1 MNIRVRILKTIFAI
15 TAASCLLVSCEAI
28 NNWIHDD
35 VLVAKI
41 GKDKLFLSDLEA
53 YIPNGVT
60 PEDSTNLAM
69 QFINSW
75 ASEILYADIA
85 EEQLSKEEMDVSK
98 ELEDYR
104 RSLLKYRYE
113 QRYINERLDTLV
125 SETQVREYYES
136 HRKLFV
142 LDVPIVKARFLDIM
156 QESPNIEIL
165 KDKMSSNSYQDLVEA
180 DSLAY
185 SSALK
190 YDDSSDKW
198 VDLVSFARY
207 FGTDYSQVL
216 SRWNRNSGFIEMADE
231 RGDLKIG
238 YICDFYPAG
247 TVAPIEFCEER
258 IKDIILSS
266 RKQELLS
273 KLDEGLLQDAL
284 DKHNLVI
291 Y

>member
-1 MNIRVRILKTIFAI
+1 MKICVRILKSIFA
-15 TAASCLLVSCEAI
+15 AAAISCLLTSCEAI
-28 NNWIHDD
+28 SNWIHDD

-41 GKDKLFLSDLEA
+41 GKEKLFLSDLEA
-53 YIPNGVT
+53 YIPNGVS

-75 ASEILYADIA
+75 ASEILFADIA

-98 ELEDYR
+98 ELEDYK
-104 RSLLKYRYE
+104 RSLLKYKYE

-125 SETQVREYYES
+125 SDAQIREYFES
-136 HRKLFV
+136 HRELFI
-142 LDVPIVKARFLDIM
+142 LDLPIVKARFLDIM
-156 QESPNIEIL
+156 QESPNIEVL
-165 KDKMSSNSYQDLVEA
+165 KSKMSSNSYQDLVEA

-190 YDDSSDKW
+190 YDDLSDKW
-198 VDLVSFARY
+198 VDMISFARY

-216 SRWNRNSGFIEMADE
+216 SKWDRKTGFIEIPDE

-238 YICDFYPAG
+238 FICDFLPAG
-247 TVAPIEFCEER
+247 TMAPMDFCEER
-258 IKDIILSS
+258 IKDIIISS

-273 KLDEGLLQDAL
+273 SLDKDLLQDAL

>member
-1 MNIRVRILKTIFAI
+1 MKIRVRILKSIFA
-15 TAASCLLVSCEAI
+15 AAAISCLLTSCEAI
-28 NNWIHDD
+28 SNWIHDD

-41 GKDKLFLSDLEA
+41 GKEKLFLSDLEA
-53 YIPNGVT
+53 YIPNGVS

-75 ASEILYADIA
+75 ASEILFADIA

-98 ELEDYR
+98 ELEDYK
-104 RSLLKYRYE
+104 RSLLKYKYE

-125 SETQVREYYES
+125 SDAQIREYFES
-136 HRKLFV
+136 HRELFI
-142 LDVPIVKARFLDIM
+142 LDLPIVKARFLDIM
-156 QESPNIEIL
+156 QESPNIEVL
-165 KDKMSSNSYQDLVEA
+165 KSKMSSNSYQDLVEA

-190 YDDSSDKW
+190 YDDLSDKW
-198 VDLVSFARY
+198 VDMISFARY

-216 SRWNRNSGFIEMADE
+216 SKWDRKTGFIEIPDE

-238 YICDFYPAG
+238 FICDFLPAG
-247 TVAPIEFCEER
+247 TMAPMDFCEER
-258 IKDIILSS
+258 IKDIIISS

-273 KLDEGLLQDAL
+273 SLDKDLLQDAL